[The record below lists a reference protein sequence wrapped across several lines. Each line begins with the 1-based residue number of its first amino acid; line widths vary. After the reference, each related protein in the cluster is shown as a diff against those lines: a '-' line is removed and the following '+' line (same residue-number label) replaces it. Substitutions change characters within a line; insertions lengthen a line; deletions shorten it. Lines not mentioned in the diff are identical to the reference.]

1 MNNGDIPP
9 GLNLTINECPR
20 RFADPCLAHS
30 KGEPDVSPMRININV
45 RFAAPVRLPFHIRV
59 VENGLGV

>member
-1 MNNGDIPP
+1 M
-9 GLNLTINECPR
+9 TINECPR